1 MVCFAVVAN
10 IVITSG
16 HLETASIMM
25 KNIFPMKGPAKSTV
39 VASMGR
45 LAIPKDVRVQLQ
57 GKLVCLD
64 KLYTTWPDLQC
75 SCQANATK
83 SSSLRWLSSELSPDD
98 SYGALLANDLVASLA
113 R

>member
-1 MVCFAVVAN
+1 MGKDRRRASMVCFAVVAN

-25 KNIFPMKGPAKSTV
+25 NIFPMKGPAKSTV

-45 LAIPKDVRVQLQ
+45 LAIPNDVRVQLQ

-64 KLYTTWPDLQC
+64 KLYTTWPDLVKPMLPKAAPC
-75 SCQANATK
+75 DGFHPSCPRMI
-83 SSSLRWLSSELSPDD
+83 LMEHF
-98 SYGALLANDLVASLA
+98 
-113 R
+113 